1 LQSVRINACART
13 PRADLLVVLTAL
25 AIFLLTLFT
34 VPMDPCTVSNPCDP
48 EPGGVVAGV
57 DHRRHFKI
65 AGGHCP
71 ADVSRPTSWRSGAA
85 LKPQPPALVGHA
97 WRCAT
102 ERAPVQARAQTAS
115 DFSRSEASFGG
126 A

>member
-1 LQSVRINACART
+1 MRINACART

-57 DHRRHFKI
+57 GHRRHFKI

-71 ADVSRPTSWRSGAA
+71 ADVSRPTSWRSGA
-85 LKPQPPALVGHA
+85 
-97 WRCAT
+97 R
-102 ERAPVQARAQTAS
+102 
-115 DFSRSEASFGG
+115 
-126 A
+126 